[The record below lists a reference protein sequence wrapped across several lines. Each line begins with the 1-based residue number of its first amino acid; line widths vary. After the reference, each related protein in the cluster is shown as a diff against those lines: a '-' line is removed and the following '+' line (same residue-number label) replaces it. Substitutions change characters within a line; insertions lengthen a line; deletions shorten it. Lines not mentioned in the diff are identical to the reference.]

1 MKSLLTRLR
10 RFAIWLVRR
19 DFARA
24 CKAEW
29 QAGYKAGQKAGY
41 KQAKEQSTI
50 QP

>member
-10 RFAIWLVRR
+10 FFAICLIRR
-19 DFARA
+19 DLARA

-41 KQAKEQSTI
+41 KQAKEQSPT